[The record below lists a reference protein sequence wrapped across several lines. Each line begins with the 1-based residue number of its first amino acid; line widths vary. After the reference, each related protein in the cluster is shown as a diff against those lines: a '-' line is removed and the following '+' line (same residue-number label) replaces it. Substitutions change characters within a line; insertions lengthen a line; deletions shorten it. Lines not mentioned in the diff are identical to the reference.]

1 LSPAVFNDIAGFFIL
16 TKIKFLQKLIIFVK
30 PLQNSNIVV
39 YYNRMI
45 FKAKERK
52 NYRPILTVAIFM
64 FLLIPTHFFSPTTQ
78 IRWHKGYEELRQQA
92 LLYARSSG
100 VKGDSEIIKKAY
112 DYSVRFWMRW
122 PVVVRWIQTESDF
135 IPSATSKVNAKG
147 LTQVMAGTA
156 DYLGEILLYSGAV
169 GLTIEEEEKLAESK
183 YNLYKVEDNLLFGF
197 SYLKF
202 LSMFSSNPEEALARY
217 LAGQRWV
224 DFLDSRYVQKISDGK
239 PIILDAAL

>member
-1 LSPAVFNDIAGFFIL
+1 L
-16 TKIKFLQKLIIFVK
+16 
-30 PLQNSNIVV
+30 NIVV
-39 YYNRMI
+39 YYIRMI
-45 FKAKERK
+45 FNVKESK
-52 NYRPILTVAIFM
+52 NYRPILTVVIFM
-64 FLLIPTHFFSPTTQ
+64 FLLIPTHFFSPPTQ
-78 IRWHKGYEELRQQA
+78 IRWHKEYEELRQQA

-100 VKGDSEIIKKAY
+100 VKGESEIIKRAY

-147 LTQVMAGTA
+147 LTQVMTGTA
-156 DYLGEILLYSGAV
+156 EYLGEVLLYSGAV
-169 GLTIEEEEKLAESK
+169 GLTLEEEEKLNEMK
-183 YNLYKVEDNLLFGF
+183 YNLYEVEDNLLFGF

-217 LAGQRWV
+217 LAGKRWV
-224 DFLDSRYVQKISDGK
+224 EFLDSRYVQKISDGK